1 MNANWYVLRS
11 KPFKELFLA
20 GELLARKL
28 EAFCP
33 IYYLKPVNPRAR
45 KIRPYF
51 PGYLFIYVDLRST
64 NLSSLSW
71 MPGAFGLVSFGSEP
85 ASVPDELIRVIRKK
99 LDAINRTG
107 GELLV
112 GLQPGD
118 KVLVE
123 DGPFAGYQ
131 GIFDT
136 RLPGNDRVRILLDLL
151 KQRQMRVDLPVGMIK
166 RIETTR

>member
-1 MNANWYVLRS
+1 MNEKWYALRS
-11 KPFKELFLA
+11 KPHKELFLA

-33 IYYLKPVNPRAR
+33 VFYANPVNHRSR

-51 PGYLFIYVDLRST
+51 PGYLFIYVDLQNT

-71 MPGAFGLVSFGSEP
+71 MPGTCGLVSFGGEP
-85 ASVPDELIRVIRKK
+85 ASVPDELIHVIRKK
-99 LDAINRTG
+99 LDAITRGG
-107 GELLV
+107 GEQLA
-112 GLQPGD
+112 GYQPGD

-131 GIFDT
+131 GIFDS
-136 RLPGNDRVRILLDLL
+136 RLPGDDRVRILLDLL
-151 KQRQMRVDLPVGMIK
+151 QQRQMRVDLPVGMVK
-166 RIETTR
+166 RVETTR